1 MLSNDLKVGPGVAPT
16 ALRPASRD
24 NQPRQV
30 PHRRHG
36 FTLIELLVVIA
47 IIAVLIA
54 LLLPAVQAA
63 REAARRIQCVNNLK
77 QIGLA
82 LHNYID
88 SNQTVPPAAVDTL
101 TIGGTKTIPN
111 GGFGPLARM
120 LPFLEQNAVYN
131 AANFSIDVINGAP
144 GMWSNTTAIFTRIN
158 GFLCPSDTA
167 PAWPAITAYTGTAP
181 GVNYFASVG
190 SGLEFSAAQ
199 TGGAPN
205 GIFYYVLTGGT
216 GPVTLA
222 GITDGTSNTIAFGEW
237 IVGDGNNAYFTVPSD
252 IVFVGSYPPGVS
264 RNTPLMEL
272 PAGSAQFQQWVQTC
286 GAGLTLSA
294 DRTATHTSQLGM
306 GWAWGLPG
314 FSFGNVVLAP
324 NPKTPNCSVDT
335 GSDNTLWNP
344 GMWTLSSRHP
354 GGASVLLADGSV
366 RFLKDSTNQQTVWS
380 LGSRAQGE
388 IVSSDSY

>member
-158 GFLCPSDTA
+158 GFLCPRS
-167 PAWPAITAYTGTAP
+167 
-181 GVNYFASVG
+181 
-190 SGLEFSAAQ
+190 E
-199 TGGAPN
+199 
-205 GIFYYVLTGGT
+205 
-216 GPVTLA
+216 
-222 GITDGTSNTIAFGEW
+222 E
-237 IVGDGNNAYFTVPSD
+237 
-252 IVFVGSYPPGVS
+252 
-264 RNTPLMEL
+264 
-272 PAGSAQFQQWVQTC
+272 
-286 GAGLTLSA
+286 
-294 DRTATHTSQLGM
+294 HTSELQSP
-306 GWAWGLPG
+306 A
-314 FSFGNVVLAP
+314 
-324 NPKTPNCSVDT
+324 
-335 GSDNTLWNP
+335 
-344 GMWTLSSRHP
+344 
-354 GGASVLLADGSV
+354 
-366 RFLKDSTNQQTVWS
+366 
-380 LGSRAQGE
+380 
-388 IVSSDSY
+388 